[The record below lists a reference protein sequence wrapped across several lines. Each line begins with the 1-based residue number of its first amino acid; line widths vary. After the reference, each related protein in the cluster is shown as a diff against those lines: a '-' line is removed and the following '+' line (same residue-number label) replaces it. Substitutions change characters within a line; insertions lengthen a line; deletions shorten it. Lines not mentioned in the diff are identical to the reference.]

1 MQSNKNTELDLQQ
14 NILPMTKVKSIKQFC
29 PIRRVGNGTYN
40 HFFGYYNKSIWDE
53 TGRHLLSQRIPMT
66 TGDLTGKEIAEVGF
80 FDLECNDFYQ
90 VIGHTSSWNWQMGC
104 QLQWLENSENWQ
116 IIWRELNRAF
126 PAAYDVSDPK
136 SSQVWRV
143 QEVID
148 QRRWSVTHDIGRPG
162 SWVETRGQNIILVAS
177 GLTG

>member
-1 MQSNKNTELDLQQ
+1 MP
-14 NILPMTKVKSIKQFC
+14 NIESIKQFC

-116 IIWRELNRAF
+116 IIYNARRETSTKVDTHYPDFSSILYNIESNEKKEL
-126 PAAYDVSDPK
+126 PLPVYVVSPNSKYALSVELPSIKKRSLKDICNL
-136 SSQVWRV
+136 SSLA
-143 QEVID
+143 
-148 QRRWSVTHDIGRPG
+148 T
-162 SWVETRGQNIILVAS
+162 
-177 GLTG
+177 